1 MPSNCCSRFAA
12 SALNGAHKS
21 AGIPS
26 KRRSVSSSA
35 ARESSKTSDVSKQG
49 LTFCR
54 ISLRHVFPQV
64 LSQCQALL
72 HRRRR
77 VCEAV
82 ELFHEI
88 VELRYICLLYTSP
101 SPRDS

>member
-1 MPSNCCSRFAA
+1 
-12 SALNGAHKS
+12 
-21 AGIPS
+21 
-26 KRRSVSSSA
+26 
-35 ARESSKTSDVSKQG
+35 
-49 LTFCR
+49 
-54 ISLRHVFPQV
+54 VFPQV

-88 VELRYICLLYTSP
+88 VELRYIVIDIFVAVLWIEFACQFSGFVGRTFFRGGFDVVADLIAG
-101 SPRDS
+101 R